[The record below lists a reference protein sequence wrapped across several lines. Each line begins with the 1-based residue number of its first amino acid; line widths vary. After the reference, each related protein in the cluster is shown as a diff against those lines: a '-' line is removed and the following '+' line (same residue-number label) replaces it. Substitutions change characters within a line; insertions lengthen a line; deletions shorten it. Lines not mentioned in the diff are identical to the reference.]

1 MSLKDFQQTTA
12 LGPNALFLLENATV
26 ETKPGGHHQP
36 KQIVIDELPLSKLP
50 VAMRKM
56 GWHTSAALMQR
67 WFDSPGWQMPE
78 EWKGEEG
85 QPDPL
90 RLSKAACEETLVRM
104 NWAMRFK
111 QCQEALKVAEE
122 RLNTRNAIDRL
133 KVLLR
138 KAGWDGKGTFAL
150 GSTEFSAREV
160 DATAQVNIARM
171 GSSFDV
177 LDDMYGALG
186 RATLKVGVAGRTF
199 TKLDNALGEA
209 RNYFQIEYAGFYIRD
224 HYDFNGPQFLGIW
237 TAERVLTKA
246 EMISVTTPDGPS
258 IFNVQGAAIAKVT
271 NDDFRAYR
279 AKTGMGGDFLIY
291 SDVLWKEVNQVIDL
305 GPAT

>member
-12 LGPNALFLLENATV
+12 LGPDALFLLEGATFD
-26 ETKPGGHHQP
+26 TSPGGRHRP
-36 KQIVIDELPLSKLP
+36 KQIVINALPLSKLP

-67 WFDSPGWQMPE
+67 WFDSPGWEMPE
-78 EWKGEEG
+78 DWKSEKG

-90 RLSKAACEETLVRM
+90 QLSRAECDDTIVRM
-104 NWAMRFK
+104 GWAVKFR

-122 RLNTRNAIDRL
+122 RLHTPNAIKRL
-133 KVLLR
+133 NDQLR
-138 KAGWDGKGTFAL
+138 KAGWDGRGRFTL
-150 GSTEFSAREV
+150 GATDFSARQL
-160 DATAQVNIARM
+160 DAVSQINIAKM
-171 GSSFDV
+171 GENLDV

-186 RATLKVGVAGRTF
+186 KATMKVGVVGKTF
-199 TKLDNALGEA
+199 TRRDELHGQT

-237 TAERVLTKA
+237 TDDRVLTKY
-246 EMISVTTPDGPS
+246 EMIATTTAHTPS
-258 IFNVQGAAIAKVT
+258 IFNVHGAPIAQVT

-279 AKTGMGGDFLIY
+279 SKTGMGGDFIIY
-291 SDVLWKEVNQVIDL
+291 SDVLWKRLVKVIDL
-305 GPAT
+305 GPAP